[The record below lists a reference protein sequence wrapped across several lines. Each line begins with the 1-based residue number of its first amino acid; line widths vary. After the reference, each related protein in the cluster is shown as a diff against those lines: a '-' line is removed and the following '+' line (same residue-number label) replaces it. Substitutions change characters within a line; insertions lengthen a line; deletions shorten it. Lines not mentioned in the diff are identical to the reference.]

1 MSDTNRI
8 TLALQAR
15 DVDHVQ
21 AWLTFLGTAERHYNL
36 TSTKVRAQVSSPR
49 LAAALAR
56 HGVVP
61 RKSQLDVPTSQ
72 QLANHP
78 AFWRGMVDGDGSVTY
93 AKGKHGPAIV
103 LVGTPAVMAQY
114 VEFLATSVLDGFRPR
129 VLSVSSTKVIRQVR
143 LEGRRA
149 RSVIAAL
156 WADVQLEPGG
166 SVHTVPSRP
175 ALDRKLP
182 RVRAALA
189 WKTRTEQATALKAC
203 TGIDD

>member
-1 MSDTNRI
+1 
-8 TLALQAR
+8 
-15 DVDHVQ
+15 
-21 AWLTFLGTAERHYNL
+21 
-36 TSTKVRAQVSSPR
+36 
-49 LAAALAR
+49 
-56 HGVVP
+56 
-61 RKSQLDVPTSQ
+61 
-72 QLANHP
+72 
-78 AFWRGMVDGDGSVTY
+78 
-93 AKGKHGPAIV
+93 
-103 LVGTPAVMAQY
+103 MAQY

-189 WKTRTEQATALKAC
+189 WKTRTEQATALKAF